1 MWLNFAL
8 CFAAGAFILLLPG
21 ALTTRSFRFPWV
33 YTLAIAPGCSVAL
46 YTLIGA
52 VLPLAGVSANGFVV
66 AGLAFAI
73 GVLSFVASLCLAW
86 RRGELS
92 SFWVDRRLQGSLPS
106 WEMAVYLLLGF
117 VVSVGLLVRSFD
129 GPESLTQTYDNVLHY
144 GAVRAFL
151 DSGNWSFLSM
161 GQYGTGEDA
170 ALDPLSTAG
179 FYPAAWHVM
188 AALVSDVTGASPA
201 LASNVVNTAFCSLVF
216 PLGMFAL
223 LSALFPERRLVVLS
237 GAFVSAAF
245 AAFPWALYMSWP
257 LFPYGSA
264 LSVVPSVVFCFVGF
278 FSRFAQV
285 RRAGYLVVFLISCV
299 AVALLQPSG
308 IFVAAVLLA
317 PYCVCLAVFAAGKI
331 KVRGWRLCALRL
343 LAGVVATAF
352 VAGIWVA
359 LYKAPFLQAVVNF
372 QWVTTLEPSRA
383 VADALL
389 FAVEGNPP
397 QWILSALVFLG
408 MARSLCD
415 SSLRWLPFS
424 FIFAVVIF
432 VAAASLEGEA
442 RHLLSG
448 FWYTDPYRVGAFVAL
463 GGMPLAALGAAVVAK
478 GLALAIPRRKAVGAT
493 LLAFMVGAASCA
505 GAYLVSFQG
514 TTNYSFLLEQGETN
528 ASTGDDRPF
537 GEKKRLF
544 VEKAKAIVGDDGL
557 VLNNPFDGSMYA
569 YGATGLRTY
578 YRDMGGYGATY
589 ESPKSLA
596 IRERLA
602 RIGSDDDV
610 AEAVEALGARYLL
623 VLNDEAPIGW
633 FSPVYL
639 PVQWE
644 GLTQINDETPGLEV
658 VLAED
663 DMRLY
668 RLSRDKGGSDDD

>member
-1 MWLNFAL
+1 MWFSFAL
-8 CFAAGAFILLLPG
+8 CFAVSALILLLPG
-21 ALTTRSFRFPWV
+21 ALIVRSFRLPWV
-33 YTLAIAPGCSVAL
+33 YALAVAPGCSVAL

-52 VLPLAGVSANGFVV
+52 ILPLSGASASGFVV

-73 GVLSFVASLCLAW
+73 AALPFFVSLCLAW
-86 RRGELS
+86 RRKELL
-92 SFWVDRRLQGSLPS
+92 SFCVGRRLRGSLPS
-106 WEMAVYLLLGF
+106 WEVIAYLLLGLI
-117 VVSVGLLVRSFD
+117 VSTGLLVRSLD

-151 DSGNWSFLSM
+151 DSGDWSFLSM
-161 GQYGTGEDA
+161 GQYGTNEDA
-170 ALDPLSTAG
+170 ALDPLSTTG

-188 AALVSDVTGASPA
+188 VALVADVTGASPA
-201 LASNVVNTAFCSLVF
+201 LAANVVNTAFCSLVF
-216 PLGMFAL
+216 PLGMFAF
-223 LSALFPERRLVVLS
+223 LSALFPERRLAVLL
-237 GAFVSAAF
+237 GAFVSVAF

-264 LSVVPSVVFCFVGF
+264 LTVVPSVLFCFMGF
-278 FSRFAQV
+278 FMRFGQV
-285 RRAGYLVVFLISCV
+285 GRIGYLAVFLISCV

-308 IFVAAVLLA
+308 IFVAAVILA
-317 PYCVCLAVFAAGKI
+317 PYCVYLAVFAVGET

-343 LAGVVATAF
+343 LAGAGAVAF

-372 QWVTTLEPSRA
+372 QWVAALEPSRA

-408 MARSLCD
+408 MARSLCS
-415 SSLRWLPFS
+415 SSLRWLSFS
-424 FIFAVVIF
+424 FVFAVVIF
-432 VAAASLEGEA
+432 VAAASLEGEV

-448 FWYTDPYRVGAFVAL
+448 FWYTDPYRVGACVAL
-463 GGMPLAALGAAVVAK
+463 AGMPLAALGTAVVAK
-478 GLALAIPRRKAVGAT
+478 GLALVIPRKTETSAT
-493 LLAFMVGAASCA
+493 LLAFLVGIASCA
-505 GAYLVSFQG
+505 GAYLISFQG
-514 TTNYSFLLEQGETN
+514 ATNYSFLLEQGETN

-537 GEKKRLF
+537 GETKRLF
-544 VEKAKAIVGDDGL
+544 VEKARAIVGDDGL

-589 ESPKSLA
+589 ESPESLA

-602 RIGSDDDV
+602 WIDSDDDV
-610 AEAVEALGARYLL
+610 AEAVDALGARYLL
-623 VLNDEAPIGW
+623 MLNDEAPIGW

-644 GLTQINDETPGLEV
+644 GLTRINDDTPGLEV

-668 RLSRDKGGSDDD
+668 RLSRGEGGSDGD